1 MISEQLKSI
10 IRDGEG
16 LTVEFKECK
25 TQINRDVYETVCAF
39 LNRNGG
45 HIVLGVDDNGNITGI
60 DKDALPQIK
69 KDLVTALNNPQ
80 IINPPLYILPET
92 VNIEGKILLYLNI
105 PESSQVH
112 RCKGKIFD
120 RNEDGDLDVTN
131 HPDAVAHLYIRKQS
145 SFSENRIYP
154 YVRLEDLRS
163 DLIQRVRKMVRA
175 ENPNHP
181 WATMNDEELLSSARL
196 YQHDYQTGKEGY
208 TLAAILLLGKDEV
221 IQSVLPHFKTD
232 A

>member
-1 MISEQLKSI
+1 MISEQLKSV

-16 LTVEFKECK
+16 LTVEFKECRDQLNK
-25 TQINRDVYETVCAF
+25 DVYETVCAF
-39 LNRNGG
+39 LNRSGG
-45 HIVLGVDDNGNITGI
+45 HIVLGVDDNGNIAGI

-69 KDLVTALNNPQ
+69 KDLVTTLNNSQ
-80 IINPPLYILPET
+80 KVNPPLYILPEK
-92 VNIEGKILLYLNI
+92 VIIEGKTLLYLSI

-112 RCKGKIFD
+112 RCNGKIFD
-120 RNEDGDLDVTN
+120 RNEDGDLDITN

-154 YVRLEDLRS
+154 YVRLEDLRG

-181 WATMNDEELLSSARL
+181 WE
-196 YQHDYQTGKEGY
+196 
-208 TLAAILLLGKDEV
+208 
-221 IQSVLPHFKTD
+221 
-232 A
+232 

>member
-16 LTVEFKECK
+16 LTVEFKECR

-60 DKDALPQIK
+60 DADALPQIK

-80 IINPPLYILPET
+80 MINPPLYILPET

-120 RNEDGDLDVTN
+120 RNEDGDLDVTD

-154 YVRLEDLRS
+154 YVRLGRPQNRS
-163 DLIQRVRKMVRA
+163 YPEST
-175 ENPNHP
+175 ENGPCR
-181 WATMNDEELLSSARL
+181 ES
-196 YQHDYQTGKEGY
+196 QTIRG
-208 TLAAILLLGKDEV
+208 
-221 IQSVLPHFKTD
+221 QQ
-232 A
+232 